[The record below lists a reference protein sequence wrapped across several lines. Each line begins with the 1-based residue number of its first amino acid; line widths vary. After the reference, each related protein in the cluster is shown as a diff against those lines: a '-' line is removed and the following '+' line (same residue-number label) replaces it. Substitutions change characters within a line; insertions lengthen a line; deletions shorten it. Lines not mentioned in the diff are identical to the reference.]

1 MGDQQRYQVII
12 ATADGRVFESEVSAS
27 SAVAAVCLAADQV
40 DVFVVITNVHAR
52 HVNGF

>member
-12 ATADGRVFESEVSAS
+12 STADGRVFESEVSAS

-40 DVFVVITNVHAR
+40 DVFAVVTNVHAR
-52 HVNGF
+52 HVNGL